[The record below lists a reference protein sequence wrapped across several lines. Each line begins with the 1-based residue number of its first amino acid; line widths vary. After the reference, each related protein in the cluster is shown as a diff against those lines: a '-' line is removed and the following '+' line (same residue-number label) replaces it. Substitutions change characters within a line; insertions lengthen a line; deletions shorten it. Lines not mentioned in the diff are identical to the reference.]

1 MNHSVDNVRPLI
13 FPADRLPS
21 LRVCPAKV
29 IPFRRRQ
36 RANPTIVMAI
46 AAIVLSIAAVTVS
59 LAALRSVPDMA
70 RGLVPGW
77 PL

>member
-1 MNHSVDNVRPLI
+1 
-13 FPADRLPS
+13 
-21 LRVCPAKV
+21 
-29 IPFRRRQ
+29 
-36 RANPTIVMAI
+36 MAI